1 MAIWVSFK
9 TLNAAAVDLSLGAP
23 SVQERNFLADLQSY
37 EFRAS
42 TDNVNLEKF
51 NQEKLSKMITD
62 GTLEEVV
69 EIKPGKVSLK
79 LNWTELEWVP

>member
-1 MAIWVSFK
+1 M
-9 TLNAAAVDLSLGAP
+9 DLSLGAP

-69 EIKPGKVSLK
+69 EIKPGKV
-79 LNWTELEWVP
+79 P

>member
-1 MAIWVSFK
+1 MVPPVFK
-9 TLNAAAVDLSLGAP
+9 K
-23 SVQERNFLADLQSY
+23 DLQSY

-62 GTLEEVV
+62 GTLEVV

>member
-23 SVQERNFLADLQSY
+23 RVFKKDLQSY